1 MFLFVL
7 DYGCDENN
15 ARKKRS
21 AEDDLGKNNYSLVTK
36 HNC

>member
-1 MFLFVL
+1 MYVIIFFVFVL

-21 AEDDLGKNNYSLVTK
+21 AEDDLGKKITLDV
-36 HNC
+36 